1 MRTIERSTQFK
12 KDYKKYFKSVYG
24 SELDARL
31 KEVIGHLLAEQPL
44 PIWFRDHQLR
54 ANLEGISRLSRLP
67 GFGAYLSAPGR

>member
-31 KEVIGHLLAEQPL
+31 KEVIGHLLAEQPWASPVFVDSCL
-44 PIWFRDHQLR
+44 GSLLINNTAF
-54 ANLEGISRLSRLP
+54 
-67 GFGAYLSAPGR
+67 

>member
-44 PIWFRDHQLR
+44 PNQVSRPSAQ
-54 ANLEGISRLSRLP
+54 NQLEGISRLSRLP
-67 GFGAYLSAPGR
+67 GFGADLSAPGR